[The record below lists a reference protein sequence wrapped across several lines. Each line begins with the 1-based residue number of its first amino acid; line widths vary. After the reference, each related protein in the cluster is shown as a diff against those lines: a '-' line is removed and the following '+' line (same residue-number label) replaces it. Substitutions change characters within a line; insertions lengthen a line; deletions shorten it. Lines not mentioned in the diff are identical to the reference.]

1 MFGLSREMLLLL
13 GIMLVAMVI
22 FALCMLIEVDDIMMP
37 DDPTGVLPISAIES
51 DVGCGV

>member
-1 MFGLSREMLLLL
+1 MLLVLA
-13 GIMLVAMVI
+13 IMLIAVAI
-22 FALCMLIEVDDIMMP
+22 FLLCIVIEVDDIMMP